1 MKVKMY
7 IDPDGYIYQADE
19 DGQSIQFRDSVMNL
33 SWMCSHLLTDK
44 VRKEARPAQEVL
56 DEEAALQGWQPW
68 EKPEAQA
75 VEAKSNAVKL
85 AEAVLSAVKHF
96 KGELTAEGC
105 RQALGKSYNSYSGL
119 ESGGY
124 QCSPRGVKLIPKD
137 EDFMDLTWSKFIKF
151 CRESGLMEEES
162 TPCNPKPAPSTA
174 AAATTAAPAAV
185 SPAATST
192 TLESAEDAAASTPE
206 SSTESTQASPSAP
219 CSPVGSDTAV
229 PLACA
234 PSASAT
240 PAAGFDYGGLDQ
252 PTVDTLHL
260 AEKMIADA
268 RRDYV
273 AKLAQAVYIAHDAL
287 LPVSNCDGQ
296 TLKHNQHSEKTFVQW
311 CASVGLSKGGAYRL
325 LQVAGLLN
333 GATPEEQAVL
343 EAASP
348 SLLYAAAKP
357 SAPAQL
363 VQGVKDGDITTNK
376 QYQELLAQLKAKDQ
390 ALADEKA
397 AHKAESLAFSEA
409 LADEQ
414 RLRQA
419 SDAARIEAESTVRG
433 LQELCSG
440 ASKSEQAAIQRAE
453 KAEQQLATTRDEL
466 RQQTGR
472 VKELEARPIEVKGA
486 DPDDIARWRAE
497 GAKPVQAQLDKVQA
511 EADDLREKLREAEA
525 GKDSTAD
532 ELAISKQIV
541 NTVEGILRA
550 RFGVLDAMPYEVFEA
565 AVEPFEAL
573 RDRLSEALEV
583 GRWPSGKEN
592 D

>member
-1 MKVKMY
+1 MATNNT
-7 IDPDGYIYQADE
+7 I
-19 DGQSIQFRDSVMNL
+19 
-33 SWMCSHLLTDK
+33 
-44 VRKEARPAQEVL
+44 
-56 DEEAALQGWQPW
+56 
-68 EKPEAQA
+68 
-75 VEAKSNAVKL
+75 KL
-85 AEAVLSAVKHF
+85 AEDVLSAVKHF

-151 CRESGLMEEES
+151 CRENGLIKEES
-162 TPCNPKPAPSTA
+162 ASCNPKPARNA
-174 AAATTAAPAAV
+174 AAAVTAAAPAAT
-185 SPAATST
+185 PTAETST
-192 TLESAEDAAASTPE
+192 ILESAEDAAASTLKP
-206 SSTESTQASPSAP
+206 SSPDVQTPLSAP
-219 CSPVGSDTAV
+219 AYPADAGVATQNLSAAAPASSAV
-229 PLACA
+229 Q
-234 PSASAT
+234 PSASSA
-240 PAAGFDYGGLDQ
+240 FDYAGLDL

-260 AEKMIADA
+260 AERMIADA

-273 AKLAQAVYIAHDAL
+273 TKLAQAVYIAHDAL
-287 LPVSNCDGQ
+287 CGGVVANCDNS
-296 TLKHNQHSEKTFVQW
+296 KHGHRGEDAFRNW
-311 CASVGLSKGGAYRL
+311 CASVGLGKDTTYRL

-363 VQGVKDGDITTNK
+363 VQGVKDGDITTHK
-376 QYQELLAQLKAKDQ
+376 QYQELLAQLKAKEEE
-390 ALADEKA
+390 LAAEKA
-397 AHKAESLAFSEA
+397 AHKAESDAFGEA

-419 SDAARIEAESTVRG
+419 SDAARIEAESAVRG
-433 LQELCSG
+433 LQEICSG
-440 ASKSEQAAIQRAE
+440 ASKSENAAIQRAQE
-453 KAEQQLATTRDEL
+453 AEQQLAAAQDQL
-466 RQQTGR
+466 RTKTAR

-497 GAKPVQAQLDKVQA
+497 GAKPVQDQLNQALA
-511 EADDLREKLREAEA
+511 EAAELRQKIHESQGWK
-525 GKDSTAD
+525 KSYAD

-541 NTVEGILRA
+541 STVEGILRA
-550 RFGVLDAMPYEVFEA
+550 RFQVLDSLDYDTFEA

-573 RDRLSEALEV
+573 RDQLNEALEV
-583 GRWPSGKEN
+583 GRWPGKEN
-592 D
+592 G

>member
-1 MKVKMY
+1 MATNNT
-7 IDPDGYIYQADE
+7 I
-19 DGQSIQFRDSVMNL
+19 
-33 SWMCSHLLTDK
+33 
-44 VRKEARPAQEVL
+44 
-56 DEEAALQGWQPW
+56 
-68 EKPEAQA
+68 
-75 VEAKSNAVKL
+75 KL
-85 AEAVLSAVKHF
+85 ADTLISYIKTRLC
-96 KGELTAEGC
+96 GELTADNC
-105 RQALGKSYNSYSGL
+105 RLVVGKSYLFQGDQEL
-119 ESGGY
+119 GDF
-124 QCSPRGVKLIPKD
+124 QCSPRGVKLIPKG

-151 CRESGLMEEES
+151 CRENGLMEEA
-162 TPCNPKPAPSTA
+162 TTLCNPKPAPSTDVAATAADPA
-174 AAATTAAPAAV
+174 AA

-192 TLESAEDAAASTPE
+192 TWESAADAAASTLKP
-206 SSTESTQASPSAP
+206 SSPDVQTPLSAPASPADAGVATQNLSAAAP
-219 CSPVGSDTAV
+219 ASSAV
-229 PLACA
+229 Q
-234 PSASAT
+234 PSASSA
-240 PAAGFDYGGLDQ
+240 FDYAGLDL

-260 AEKMIADA
+260 AERMIADA

-287 LPVSNCDGQ
+287 CGGVVQNLDNS
-296 TLKHNQHSEKTFVQW
+296 KHGNRGDETFRAHDALCGGVVHNVDNSKHGNRGDETFRLW
-311 CASVGLSKGGAYRL
+311 CESVGMGKTTAYKL

-363 VQGVKDGDITTNK
+363 VQRVKDGDITTHK
-376 QYQELLAQLKAKDQ
+376 QYQELMAQLKAKDQ

-440 ASKSEQAAIQRAE
+440 ASKSEQTAIQRAE

-486 DPDDIARWRAE
+486 DPDDIDRWRAE
-497 GAKPVQAQLDKVQA
+497 GAKQAQAQLDKAQA
-511 EADDLREKLREAEA
+511 EAAALRERVQELEA
-525 GKDSTAD
+525 GKDAAAD

-541 NTVEGILRA
+541 STVEGILRA
-550 RFGVLDAMPYEVFEA
+550 RFQVLDSLDYDTFEA

-573 RDRLSEALEV
+573 RDQLNEALEV
-583 GRWPSGKEN
+583 GRWPGKEN
-592 D
+592 G

>member
-7 IDPDGYIYQADE
+7 IDPDGDIYRADE

-44 VRKEARPAQEVL
+44 VRKAARPAQEVL

-68 EKPEAQA
+68 EEPEAQA

-85 AEAVLSAVKHF
+85 AEDVLSAVKHF

-105 RQALGKSYNSYSGL
+105 RQALGKSYFSHGGL
-119 ESGGY
+119 DLGDF
-124 QCSPRGVKLIPKD
+124 QCSPRGVKLIPKG

-151 CRESGLMEEES
+151 CRENGLIEEDAH
-162 TPCNPKPAPSTA
+162 PCKIKPAPSTDAAVTAADPA
-174 AAATTAAPAAV
+174 AA

-192 TLESAEDAAASTPE
+192 ILESGADAAASSPG
-206 SSTESTQASPSAP
+206 SWTEPTQPSPSGH
-219 CSPVGSDTAV
+219 CSPAECGTAA

-234 PSASAT
+234 PDAPAT
-240 PAAGFDYGGLDQ
+240 ATAGFDYSGLDL

-260 AEKMIADA
+260 AERMIADA

-273 AKLAQAVYIAHDAL
+273 TKLAQAVYIAHDAL
-287 LPVSNCDGQ
+287 CGGGCDK
-296 TLKHNQHSEKTFVQW
+296 LSHAHNNQHSEKTFGAW
-311 CASVGLSKGGAYRL
+311 CTHVGISRKTGERL

-363 VQGVKDGDITTNK
+363 VQGVKDGDITTHK

-497 GAKPVQAQLDKVQA
+497 GAKQAQAQLDKAQA
-511 EADDLREKLREAEA
+511 EAAALRERVQELEA
-525 GKDSTAD
+525 GKDAAAD

-541 NTVEGILRA
+541 STVEGILRA
-550 RFGVLDAMPYEVFEA
+550 RFQVLDSLDYDTFEA

-573 RDRLSEALEV
+573 RDQLNEALEV
-583 GRWPSGKEN
+583 GRWPGKEN
-592 D
+592 G